1 MMKKRGKKSY
11 LSKNEKKWLIDTIV
25 FEFDFEF
32 KEERLWIAD
41 SGNILGVFD
50 KLYNENEYHIKLL
63 FVLITVLMML
73 NIIV

>member
-1 MMKKRGKKSY
+1 MMKKRGRKSY
-11 LSKNEKKWLIDTIV
+11 LSKNEKKCLIDTIV

-41 SGNILGVFD
+41 SGKILGVFD

-63 FVLITVLMML
+63 VVLIIVLMML
-73 NIIV
+73 NMIV